1 MYDSHKTHGDTTSL
15 WYYDVSS
22 ADDATLVGDGA
33 LQEAELSFDVVI
45 IGAGMAGLSVAY
57 QLCQVGRS
65 VAVVDKGLIASGETG
80 RTTAHLS
87 SALDDHYSELE
98 RMHGEAG
105 ARLAAESH
113 TAAIAAI
120 ERSVE
125 REQIA
130 CDFTRLTG
138 YLISAEARAPAAER
152 ELKRELNAAR
162 RAGLAVELVHEPH
175 HEWAPGWSLRFA
187 NQAQFQPLA
196 YMAGLARAIRQRGAR
211 IFTNTRVLELDTQQ
225 RTAASQ
231 VGRRQAAPSARCG
244 RRDQHADPRPLRHA
258 HQTGALP
265 NLRVGIA
272 PRAAARAGV
281 ALGYRRPLPLCALGR
296 ARPSAGGRRRRSQSG
311 PGARTRRRLAA
322 AGRLGTLTFSTGY
335 RRVFTVVRSGARA

>member
-15 WYYDVSS
+15 WYYDLSS

-33 LQEAELSFDVVI
+33 LPEAELSVDVVI

-105 ARLAAESH
+105 ARRAAESH

-125 REQIA
+125 LEQIA

-138 YLISAEARAPAAER
+138 YLISAKSRAPAAER

-162 RAGLAVELVHEPH
+162 RAGLAVELVHEPQ
-175 HEWAPGWSLRFA
+175 HEWAHGWSLRFA

-196 YMAGLARAIRQRGAR
+196 YMAGLARAIRQRDAR
-211 IFTNTRVLELDTQQ
+211 IFTNTRVLELDT
-225 RTAASQ
+225 S
-231 VGRRQAAPSARCG
+231 SA
-244 RRDQHADPRPLRHA
+244 QL
-258 HQTGALP
+258 
-265 NLRVGIA
+265 
-272 PRAAARAGV
+272 
-281 ALGYRRPLPLCALGR
+281 
-296 ARPSAGGRRRRSQSG
+296 
-311 PGARTRRRLAA
+311 
-322 AGRLGTLTFSTGY
+322 
-335 RRVFTVVRSGARA
+335 